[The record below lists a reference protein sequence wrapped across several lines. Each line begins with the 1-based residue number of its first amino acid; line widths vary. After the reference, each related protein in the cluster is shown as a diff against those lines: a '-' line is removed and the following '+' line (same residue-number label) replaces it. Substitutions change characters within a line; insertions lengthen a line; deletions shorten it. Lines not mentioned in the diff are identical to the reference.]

1 MSRLSTDDWLSLQ
14 GSLPSDNALKNL
26 FQSAS
31 EINSDTETDVI
42 VGGGIAGLLLALRL
56 SKQELVRPLVL
67 LESRPTLG
75 GRLFQC
81 PPSQPGAN
89 REDALK
95 TQFSHDAIQHCSG
108 PGFELFDPL
117 ALEVYERH
125 LRMALSDSES
135 EFVDAFVQERISQ
148 QNGSSYARRTFLVR
162 KESTSLAD
170 ALSGS
175 SELLTKKEAEIL
187 QQLANSDEVSTEDDG
202 PFESGEFWQGL
213 TKAQRESLTP
223 LLETI
228 LGWTLDR
235 TPKSVVRSAVCSF
248 VQSHQAQ
255 VFPWF
260 LKVSRLELALE
271 VVLAARGVKVLTQ
284 AEVMRVFVP
293 ENKSVAT
300 SIQVADMFLRAPQ
313 QYRVRHLSLAIPL
326 MRTLAILPREQLH
339 PQQSRMVSRHRPRSL
354 VWVEYGQWQQA
365 LSQPEF
371 NEWLT
376 PGARLVFPVERVQG
390 VVLSHGQLGF
400 YTAIDFEDSLH
411 AQSVREA
418 LNRCRKAAL
427 RLLSEPHLKAAQQA
441 RPVAPGITLMRE
453 RISLLPVGYNVPRN
467 EPVPVLTEVKMGTPQ
482 WYSLG
487 DHFTFAVENWR
498 NVVDSAHEVSSL
510 MSRN

>member
-1 MSRLSTDDWLSLQ
+1 MSQLSTDDWLSLQ
-14 GSLPSDNALKNL
+14 GSMPSESALRNL
-26 FQSAS
+26 FLPAGDTSIDS
-31 EINSDTETDVI
+31 EVDVI
-42 VGGGIAGLLLALRL
+42 IGGGIAGLLLALRL
-56 SKQELVRPLVL
+56 SKQEFARPLIL

-81 PPSQPGAN
+81 PPSAPGLS
-89 REDALK
+89 REEALK
-95 TQFSHDAIQHCSG
+95 NQFSFDAVQHCSG

-125 LRMALSDSES
+125 LRMALSEQEA
-135 EFVDAFVQERISQ
+135 EFIDAFIHERNTHHREAEYS
-148 QNGSSYARRTFLVR
+148 RRTYIVR
-162 KESTSLAD
+162 KEATLLSD

-175 SELLTKKEAEIL
+175 SEMLTKKEAEIL
-187 QQLANSDEVSTEDDG
+187 QQLASGIEVTPENDG
-202 PFESGEFWQGL
+202 PFEASEFWQAL
-213 TKAQRESLTP
+213 TKGQREALTP
-223 LLETI
+223 LIESI

-235 TPKSVVRSAVCSF
+235 TPKSVVHSAVHAF
-248 VQSHQAQ
+248 VQSHHAQ

-260 LKVSRLELALE
+260 LKISRLELALE
-271 VVLAARGVKVLTQ
+271 VILASRGVKVMTQ

-293 ENKSVAT
+293 ESKTAT
-300 SIQVADMFLRAPQ
+300 TVVQVADMFSRAPQ
-313 QYRVRHLSLAIPL
+313 QLTVRHLSLAIPL

-365 LSQPEF
+365 LSQSDSK
-371 NEWLT
+371 EWLT

-441 RPVAPGITLMRE
+441 RPVAPGVTLMRE

-467 EPVPVLTEVKMGTPQ
+467 EPVPVLTEVKMGSPQ

-487 DHFTFAVENWR
+487 DHFTFAPENWR
-498 NVVDSAHEVSSL
+498 NVVDSSHEVATL
-510 MSRN
+510 AGRN